1 MLHVGLTGNIGS
13 GKSTV
18 ARLLQELGAELIDAD
33 QLAREATADP
43 AVLERIRETYGD
55 EMGVSGA
62 RDRAALARIV
72 FADDEQRQQLNAIIH
87 PWVRAESERLLEAYR
102 AQGAQVVVQDIPLL
116 YETGQGDRFD
126 AVIVV
131 SAPLE
136 LRVQRVG
143 ERSGLS
149 AEEVRRRDAA
159 QWPLDRKG
167 ALADFV
173 IDNSGTA
180 EQLEAE
186 VKRTWRELFHEL
198 PPGCTVFDVAV
209 TIQSR
214 RNLR

>member
-33 QLAREATADP
+33 QLARQATADP
-43 AVLERIRETYGD
+43 AVLERIRTVFGD
-55 EMGVSGA
+55 EVVVNGA
-62 RDRAALARIV
+62 LDRAALARIV
-72 FADDEQRQQLNAIIH
+72 FADDEQRQQLNAIVH

-159 QWPLDRKG
+159 QWPLDRKA

-180 EQLEAE
+180 EQLEAA
-186 VKRTWRELFHEL
+186 VKRTWRELVNEL
-198 PPGCTVFDVAV
+198 PPG
-209 TIQSR
+209 
-214 RNLR
+214 

>member
-33 QLAREATADP
+33 QLARQATADP
-43 AVLERIRETYGD
+43 AVLERIRETFGD
-55 EMGVSGA
+55 EMVVSGA
-62 RDRAALARIV
+62 LDRAALARIV

-149 AEEVRRRDAA
+149 ARSEERRVGKEGRCRRAGDA
-159 QWPLDRKG
+159 
-167 ALADFV
+167 
-173 IDNSGTA
+173 
-180 EQLEAE
+180 
-186 VKRTWRELFHEL
+186 
-198 PPGCTVFDVAV
+198 
-209 TIQSR
+209 
-214 RNLR
+214 

>member
-33 QLAREATADP
+33 QLARAATADP
-43 AVLERIRETYGD
+43 AVLERIRTVFGD
-55 EMGVSGA
+55 EVVVSGA
-62 RDRAALARIV
+62 LDRAALARIV

-186 VKRTWRELFHEL
+186 VKRTWRELFQEL
-198 PPGCTVFDVAV
+198 PPG
-209 TIQSR
+209 
-214 RNLR
+214 

>member
-33 QLAREATADP
+33 QLARQATADP
-43 AVLERIRETYGD
+43 AVLERIRTVFGD
-55 EMGVSGA
+55 EVVVNGA
-62 RDRAALARIV
+62 LDRAALARIV

-186 VKRTWRELFHEL
+186 VKRTWRELFQEL
-198 PPGCTVFDVAV
+198 PPG
-209 TIQSR
+209 
-214 RNLR
+214 

>member
-33 QLAREATADP
+33 QLARAATADP
-43 AVLERIRETYGD
+43 AVLERIRETFGD
-55 EMGVSGA
+55 EMVVSGA
-62 RDRAALARIV
+62 LDRAALARIV

-87 PWVRAESERLLEAYR
+87 PWVRAESQRLLKAYR

-186 VKRTWRELFHEL
+186 VKRTWRELFQEL
-198 PPGCTVFDVAV
+198 PPG
-209 TIQSR
+209 
-214 RNLR
+214 

>member
-33 QLAREATADP
+33 QLARAATADP
-43 AVLERIRETYGD
+43 AVLERIRETFGD
-55 EMGVSGA
+55 EMVVSGA
-62 RDRAALARIV
+62 LDRAALARIV

-186 VKRTWRELFHEL
+186 VKRTWRELFQEL
-198 PPGCTVFDVAV
+198 PPG
-209 TIQSR
+209 
-214 RNLR
+214 